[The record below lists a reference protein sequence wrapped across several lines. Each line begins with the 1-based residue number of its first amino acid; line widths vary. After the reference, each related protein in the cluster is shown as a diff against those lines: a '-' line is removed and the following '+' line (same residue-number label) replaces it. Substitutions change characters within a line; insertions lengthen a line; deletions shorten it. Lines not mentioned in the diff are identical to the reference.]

1 MIIRL
6 QKHENRWN
14 ILKTS
19 VMLSCIFAKDSYL
32 KTGPPDKKVMF
43 MFLKRSQKSSSKI
56 LRLVWIVLLFCFFI
70 CGCTKVAYAPLK
82 IAGYPKP
89 YKVMGKWYQPIPDA
103 QGFEET
109 GIASWYG
116 KPFHGRKTANGEIF
130 NMYKDSAAHKTLPL
144 DTWVRV
150 LNLENKKSFNV
161 RINDRG
167 PFVADRIIDLSYSA
181 AKKLGIAVSGTAR
194 VKITVLGARVQTPD
208 KSEHARVQT
217 VINENYYNQTYSIQV
232 GAFTGKENA
241 EKLRR
246 ELAKTYENAHI
257 VSFYYGNQTWHR
269 VRVCKSSTLEQ
280 AAKDK
285 ERMIRAGFKSA
296 LVIAE

>member
-1 MIIRL
+1 
-6 QKHENRWN
+6 
-14 ILKTS
+14 
-19 VMLSCIFAKDSYL
+19 
-32 KTGPPDKKVMF
+32 
-43 MFLKRSQKSSSKI
+43 
-56 LRLVWIVLLFCFFI
+56 
-70 CGCTKVAYAPLK
+70 
-82 IAGYPKP
+82 
-89 YKVMGKWYQPIPDA
+89 MGKWYQPIPDA

-194 VKITVLGARVQTPD
+194 VKITVLGARVQAPD

-232 GAFTGKENA
+232 GAFTGKKNA